1 MKIGKYN
8 YQTGGYKIDVYID
21 GAYFCSTDRHKT
33 LKAAKARF
41 LELNRGFD
49 PDRVKCC
56 FDRT

>member
-1 MKIGKYN
+1 MKKYN
-8 YQTGGYKIDVYID
+8 DQTGGYKIDVYLD
-21 GAYFCSTDRHKT
+21 EVYLRSTDRHKT

-41 LELNRGFD
+41 LELNGDVD